1 MHRRRTNMTRIKK
14 NIDLF
19 GLVSSSLCAVHCM
32 AFPMLISLGVIGSI
46 GASSSHFITEI
57 IVIVG
62 SVILVAFSIY
72 KGLKSHESAVPY
84 WFFGFG
90 LVAIMV
96 GLCFAYHILM
106 AAGGIALAIGHLLN
120 HKLLQGKSVAA

>member
-1 MHRRRTNMTRIKK
+1 MTRIKR

-32 AFPMLISLGVIGSI
+32 AFPLLISLGLIGSI
-46 GASSSHFITEI
+46 GASTSHFITE
-57 IVIVG
+57 VIVVLG

-72 KGLKSHESAVPY
+72 KGLKSHESAIPY

-90 LVAIMV
+90 LVAILV
-96 GLCFAYHILM
+96 GLCFTFHILM
-106 AAGGIALAIGHLLN
+106 AAGGISLAIGHLLN